1 MKNVHKLFVAM
12 RSIAIIAL
20 VAAIGFSMAACG
32 GEDEDDIIPSYN
44 PVGGWE
50 FTIGEDTATVYI
62 ADGKWMTSIGG
73 ETISGTYTQS
83 GNVITL
89 KDESGDTLGTATLA
103 NDKTVTLT
111 LNDSTG
117 MAGTYAGTKL
127 PPENVPVEYRWSIWR
142 DPSSTAT
149 LVNFSVDDDGKATI
163 TTGGKPEPQGVNN
176 KWQAWKIT
184 AEYAYTSKA
193 NTAYKYVIEASKQGP
208 GERRINVQ
216 YYESNA
222 DNVYLGEGF
231 TLTET
236 PEQYTIYGQRLPKQ
250 GEPIRFQCADYT
262 GTFYLKIISIDEYEP
277 GELTIT
283 NFRGTPGLRTDK
295 WTMGEAH
302 FFIDGEEVTVVF
314 IQLAN
319 GFNVPTSGS
328 SITVTVHNA
337 VDAGDEGWEKTTP
350 FTKTATVAAGEL
362 RIDQWG
368 GNTPD
373 LFYVNKV
380 PITFT
385 KGKATINFG
394 TQMVKREVFDGEGG
408 GDKPVT
414 PEPPGG
420 GTDSAFNGTW
430 IEGSGTTMTI
440 KGNSVRI
447 TSDEGELFGSGTFTT
462 SGNEITVT
470 FTEGEEEQIGT
481 FTGTFSLNGN
491 TLTMD
496 IGGENTTWT
505 RQP

>member
-1 MKNVHKLFVAM
+1 MKNKQMWGVLVC
-12 RSIAIIAL
+12 IAL
-20 VAAIGFSMAACG
+20 VAVIGFSMAACG
-32 GEDEDDIIPSYN
+32 GEDEDDIIPGYN

-62 ADGKWMTSIGG
+62 ADGKWTASIDG
-73 ETISGTYTQS
+73 ETLSSGTYTQS

-103 NDKTVTLT
+103 NDTTVTLT

-117 MAGTYAGTKL
+117 MAGTYTGTKL
-127 PPENVPVEYRWSIWR
+127 PPEEVPDEYRWWAWQ

-149 LVNFSVDDDGKATI
+149 LNDFSVDNDGKVTI

-193 NTAYKYVIEASKQGP
+193 NTAYKYVIEASKQGT

-231 TLTET
+231 TLTTEPT
-236 PEQYTIYGQRLPKQ
+236 QYTIYGQRLPKQ

-277 GELTIT
+277 GELIIT

-337 VDAGDEGWEKTTP
+337 VDAGAEGWEKTTP

-385 KGKATINFG
+385 NGKATINFG
-394 TQMVKREVFDGEGG
+394 TEMMKREDFEWDDWG
-408 GDKPVT
+408 T
-414 PEPPGG
+414 PQPPGG
-420 GTDSAFNGTW
+420 GGDTP
-430 IEGSGTTMTI
+430 
-440 KGNSVRI
+440 K
-447 TSDEGELFGSGTFTT
+447 SDG
-462 SGNEITVT
+462 
-470 FTEGEEEQIGT
+470 
-481 FTGTFSLNGN
+481 
-491 TLTMD
+491 
-496 IGGENTTWT
+496 
-505 RQP
+505 